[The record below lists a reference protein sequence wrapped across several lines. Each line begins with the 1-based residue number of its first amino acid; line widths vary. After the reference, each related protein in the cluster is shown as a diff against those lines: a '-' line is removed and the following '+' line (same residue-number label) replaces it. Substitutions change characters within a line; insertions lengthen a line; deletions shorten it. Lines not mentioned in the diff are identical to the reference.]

1 VATKTRK
8 LKTKKATP
16 LSTRALAAFL
26 TWKQFDCLLL
36 LETEGVSDT
45 GMISG
50 WLSEIK
56 EHDIHHG
63 GAFYKGT
70 DYSAA
75 YGCLRTLEGRRLTE
89 RHFDTR
95 TGYLMWSITDRGRKA
110 LDGLKK

>member
-1 VATKTRK
+1 VPTKTRK

-36 LETEGVSDT
+36 LETEGVSSAD
-45 GMISG
+45 MISG

-56 EHDIHHG
+56 EFDVHHG

-70 DYSAA
+70 DYGSA
-75 YGCLRTLEGRRLTE
+75 YGCLRTLEGRRLVT
-89 RHFDTR
+89 RHWNNNGT
-95 TGYLMWSITDRGRKA
+95 LMWTISDRGHKA
-110 LDGLKK
+110 LDGLRK